1 LGRQL
6 AAALFECACVYID
19 VAATVA
25 AAVAAAAAA
34 AAAAAVSQL
43 RQITAFVSCGCPG
56 QRFPFLMFTMRLRR

>member
-6 AAALFECACVYID
+6 AAALFECACIYID

-25 AAVAAAAAA
+25 AAVAAAA